1 MSQEMMDKTCR
12 GFAEALAARE
22 PVPGGGSASAFVGAL
37 GASLCGM
44 VARYGA
50 TNPALADRADDLTH
64 AFAQADELA
73 QELVGLVA
81 EDVRAYGQVSAAY
94 GISREDSARPAAIQ
108 DALHVAAMPPYR
120 IMDACGRALA
130 LLEDMADKG
139 SRQLLS
145 DVACGAVF
153 CRAAMQGASLTL
165 FANTTSMKDRARAE
179 SLRLHVTSCSI
190 RGCRAPTLWRAA
202 PLTPPGRGDSHGR
215 AAQRGSR
222 CPRFD
227 RGTRCSLRRSARA
240 RCCADA
246 GHRACGRA
254 RGRPCPTSAVPPS
267 AAKRLALRLVAFCSL
282 PMFRRMSCWRLLRTS
297 MPNPLFTDA

>member
-1 MSQEMMDKTCR
+1 MMDKTCR

-50 TNPALADRADDLTH
+50 TNPALADRADDLTR
-64 AFAQADELA
+64 AFAQADELS
-73 QELVGLVA
+73 QELVELVA
-81 EDVRAYGQVSAAY
+81 EDVRAYGQVSTAY
-94 GISREDSARPAAIQ
+94 GIPRDDPARATAIQ
-108 DALHVAAMPPYR
+108 DAPYR

-179 SLRLHVTSCSI
+179 ELETACDELLDTW
-190 RGCRAPTLWRAA
+190 L
-202 PLTPPGRGDSHGR
+202 
-215 AAQRGSR
+215 
-222 CPRFD
+222 PR
-227 RGTRCSLRRSARA
+227 
-240 RCCADA
+240 ADA
-246 GHRACGRA
+246 LARRASDAA
-254 RGRPCPTSAVPPS
+254 R
-267 AAKRLALRLVAFCSL
+267 KRG
-282 PMFRRMSCWRLLRTS
+282 
-297 MPNPLFTDA
+297 

>member
-1 MSQEMMDKTCR
+1 M
-12 GFAEALAARE
+12 
-22 PVPGGGSASAFVGAL
+22 GAL

-73 QELVGLVA
+73 QELVDLVA

-94 GISREDSARPAAIQ
+94 GISREDPARPAAIQ

-179 SLRLHVTSCSI
+179 ELEAACDELLDTWLP
-190 RGCRAPTLWRAA
+190 RADALARRAA
-202 PLTPPGRGDSHGR
+202 DAARKRG
-215 AAQRGSR
+215 
-222 CPRFD
+222 
-227 RGTRCSLRRSARA
+227 
-240 RCCADA
+240 
-246 GHRACGRA
+246 
-254 RGRPCPTSAVPPS
+254 
-267 AAKRLALRLVAFCSL
+267 
-282 PMFRRMSCWRLLRTS
+282 
-297 MPNPLFTDA
+297 

>member
-50 TNPALADRADDLTH
+50 TNPTLVDRADDLTR
-64 AFAQADELA
+64 AFAQ
-73 QELVGLVA
+73 LVELVA

-94 GISREDSARPAAIQ
+94 GIPRGDPARATAIQ

-153 CRAAMQGASLTL
+153 CRSAMQGASLTL

-179 SLRLHVTSCSI
+179 ELETACDELLDTWLP
-190 RGCRAPTLWRAA
+190 RADALARRAA
-202 PLTPPGRGDSHGR
+202 DAARKRG
-215 AAQRGSR
+215 
-222 CPRFD
+222 
-227 RGTRCSLRRSARA
+227 
-240 RCCADA
+240 
-246 GHRACGRA
+246 
-254 RGRPCPTSAVPPS
+254 
-267 AAKRLALRLVAFCSL
+267 
-282 PMFRRMSCWRLLRTS
+282 
-297 MPNPLFTDA
+297 